1 MHFGRNKVSAE
12 DRGVPKN
19 KDVTNVMTAID
30 NTEYIEW
37 DMDRLYDEILSAE
50 SLQTAVETT
59 LDDLLSALLEMAF
72 LKGIQFQRKMDMLIN
87 TIYE

>member
-1 MHFGRNKVSAE
+1 MKPSERLKHL
-12 DRGVPKN
+12 
-19 KDVTNVMTAID
+19 DVTNVMTAID

-37 DMDRLYDEILSAE
+37 DMDRLYDEMLSAE
-50 SLQTAVETT
+50 SLQTAVETI

>member
-1 MHFGRNKVSAE
+1 
-12 DRGVPKN
+12 
-19 KDVTNVMTAID
+19 MTAID

-37 DMDRLYDEILSAE
+37 DMDRLYDEMLSAE

>member
-1 MHFGRNKVSAE
+1 MKPSEKLKHL
-12 DRGVPKN
+12 
-19 KDVTNVMTAID
+19 DVTNVMTAID

-37 DMDRLYDEILSAE
+37 DMDRLYDEMLSAE
-50 SLQTAVETT
+50 SLQTAVETI

-72 LKGIQFQRKMDMLIN
+72 LKGIQFQRKMDTLVN